1 MTKYDYL
8 SKLKA
13 YLHPL
18 PAKERNAALRY
29 YDKYFTDAG
38 PENEYNVITKY
49 IIYNRYY
56 KIITKGGKTHEYL

>member
-38 PENEYNVITKY
+38 PETNIMLL
-49 IIYNRYY
+49 
-56 KIITKGGKTHEYL
+56 KILEVPKNWQKKF